1 MSYSTLPKYE
11 IKALPNGIYKE
22 FDYYLMKRSEE
33 TGQKPL
39 TQATLKKYQQQYN
52 FLTKS
57 YGDAGQNWI
66 LEKSQ
71 ADLINILYN
80 LTTGPQAKANY
91 NNIIILI
98 RQAHGF
104 PVGDLQNFKLDNLKS
119 IEISTGE
126 KLIYKQDLPGYKVIK
141 KFINDLYKTGEFQ
154 RFIVNFIIYEFGL
167 RNKDVN
173 LSIVTG
179 EQFNNLNVKD
189 KELHNFIIV
198 HSSHI
203 EFYIDDYKTRSSYGV
218 KRFKSNNTKLNNA
231 VCSYGVGPLLKK
243 KYGDIVKEDELSY
256 YIKLY
261 DLDGL
266 KLTEGDYY
274 KIRLF
279 ELGESENPY
288 RALGEI
294 SVTRGSKSLATLNTH
309 YNINKK

>member
-1 MSYSTLPKYE
+1 M
-11 IKALPNGIYKE
+11 
-22 FDYYLMKRSEE
+22 
-33 TGQKPL
+33 
-39 TQATLKKYQQQYN
+39 
-52 FLTKS
+52 
-57 YGDAGQNWI
+57 
-66 LEKSQ
+66 
-71 ADLINILYN
+71 
-80 LTTGPQAKANY
+80 
-91 NNIIILI
+91 
-98 RQAHGF
+98 
-104 PVGDLQNFKLDNLKS
+104 
-119 IEISTGE
+119 
-126 KLIYKQDLPGYKVIK
+126 
-141 KFINDLYKTGEFQ
+141 YKTGEFQ

-179 EQFNNLNVKD
+179 EQFNNLNEKD

-198 HSSHI
+198 QPSNI

-218 KRFKSNNTKLNNA
+218 KRFKSTNTKLNNA
-231 VCSYGVGPLLKK
+231 VCTYGVGPLLKK

-294 SVTRGSKSLATLNTH
+294 SVTRGSKSIETLNSH